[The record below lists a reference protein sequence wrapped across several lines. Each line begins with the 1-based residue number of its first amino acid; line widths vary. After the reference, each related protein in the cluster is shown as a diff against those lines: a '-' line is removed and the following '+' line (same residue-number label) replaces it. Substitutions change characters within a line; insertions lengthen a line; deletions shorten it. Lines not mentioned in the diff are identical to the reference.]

1 MMARAQKRLNLK
13 TASQLN
19 CSFER
24 ENQISVEMVPTLFPY
39 RRQIMQREIIFGK
52 GFITLKWPLSL
63 LWIQL
68 QPVHMQNEVMT
79 K

>member
-1 MMARAQKRLNLK
+1 MARAQKRLNLK
-13 TASQLN
+13 IASQLN

-68 QPVHMQNEVMT
+68 QPVHIQNEVIT